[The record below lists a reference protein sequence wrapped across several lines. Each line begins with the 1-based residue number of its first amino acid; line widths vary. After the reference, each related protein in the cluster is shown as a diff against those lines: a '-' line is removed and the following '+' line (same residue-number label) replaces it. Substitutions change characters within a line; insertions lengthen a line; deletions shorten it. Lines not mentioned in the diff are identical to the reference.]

1 MVEKIH
7 FLMLVFLYVVAIG
20 MLVFAITIGVFI
32 CYSYWG
38 CGISDSVFL
47 YVDYWDVG
55 VSINTFFICCMF
67 RSSRLGRVLSCHS
80 NFFFFFFLWTSG
92 IGNTWVNRYGNK
104 YYRWMLILV
113 SGIYIYT
120 GYIARLL
127 S

>member
-55 VSINTFFICCMF
+55 VSINVFICCMF
-67 RSSRLGRVLSCHS
+67 RSSRLGRGTLLPFKL
-80 NFFFFFFLWTSG
+80 FFFFFVDIW
-92 IGNTWVNRYGNK
+92 NRK
-104 YYRWMLILV
+104 YLGEPLR
-113 SGIYIYT
+113 
-120 GYIARLL
+120 
-127 S
+127 